1 MLTTADMTT
10 DREVIIF
17 KELRT
22 MKSQK
27 YNNKELMTTNKLVL
41 TSTTNKLV
49 LTSTT
54 NKLVLTSTTNKLV
67 LTSTKITL
75 CTKLKL
81 KFSTTKI
88 FQNI

>member
-10 DREVIIF
+10 DRQIIIQIILF
-17 KELRT
+17 YYIQRT

-27 YNNKELMTTNKLVL
+27 YNKQELM
-41 TSTTNKLV
+41 
-49 LTSTT
+49 
-54 NKLVLTSTTNKLV
+54 TTNKLV

-88 FQNI
+88 FHDILYSTL

>member
-10 DREVIIF
+10 DRQIIIF

-41 TSTTNKLV
+41 TSTTY
-49 LTSTT
+49 
-54 NKLVLTSTTNKLV
+54 KLVLTSTTNKLV

>member
-41 TSTTNKLV
+41 TST
-49 LTSTT
+49 
-54 NKLVLTSTTNKLV
+54 
-67 LTSTKITL
+67 KITL

>member
-10 DREVIIF
+10 DRQIIIF

-27 YNNKELMTTNKLVL
+27 YNNKELMTI
-41 TSTTNKLV
+41 
-49 LTSTT
+49 
-54 NKLVLTSTTNKLV
+54 NKLV

>member
-54 NKLVLTSTTNKLV
+54 NKLVLTST
-67 LTSTKITL
+67 KITL

>member
-22 MKSQK
+22 MKPQK
-27 YNNKELMTTNKLVL
+27 YNNKELM
-41 TSTTNKLV
+41 
-49 LTSTT
+49 TT

>member
-49 LTSTT
+49 LTST
-54 NKLVLTSTTNKLV
+54 
-67 LTSTKITL
+67 KITL